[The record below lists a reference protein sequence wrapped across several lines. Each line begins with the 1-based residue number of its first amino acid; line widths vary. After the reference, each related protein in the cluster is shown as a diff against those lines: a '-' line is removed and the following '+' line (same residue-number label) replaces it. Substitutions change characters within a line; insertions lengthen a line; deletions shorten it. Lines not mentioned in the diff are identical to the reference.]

1 MQIKYNSLS
10 AVADLA
16 IENNMSIAELV
27 IKEQA
32 ESMGLSE
39 AEIKAK
45 MLERYN
51 IMKKAKAEGLK
62 EGLVSVSGLTGGDAF
77 KLYKYRENGINICGN
92 IFTKGLSYA
101 LAVNEYN
108 AAMGKIVA
116 TPTAGS
122 CGILP
127 AAMITMQEE
136 HGFCDEEIV
145 EAMFTASA
153 VGMVVATIAN
163 VSGAEGG
170 CQAECGSAAAMSAAA
185 ICELFKAGPK
195 ACINAVAITFK
206 NVLGLVCDPVA
217 GLVEVPCVKRNAS
230 GVATAFM
237 AAQLAISGIESKIP
251 VDETIL
257 TMKSVGDKMCS
268 SLKETAE
275 GGLAVTPCGCALS
288 KKLMV

>member
-1 MQIKYNSLS
+1 M
-10 AVADLA
+10 
-16 IENNMSIAELV
+16 
-27 IKEQA
+27 
-32 ESMGLSE
+32 
-39 AEIKAK
+39 
-45 MLERYN
+45 
-51 IMKKAKAEGLK
+51 
-62 EGLVSVSGLTGGDAF
+62 GLVSVSGLTGGDAL
-77 KLYKYRENGINICGN
+77 KLYKYREKGVNICGG

-136 HGFCDEEIV
+136 HGFSDEEIV

-170 CQAECGSAAAMSAAA
+170 CQAECGSASAMSAAA

-237 AAQLAISGIESKIP
+237 AAQLAMSGIESKIP

-257 TMKSVGDKMCS
+257 TMKKVGDTMS
-268 SLKETAE
+268 TSLKETAE
-275 GGLAVTPCGCALS
+275 GGLAVTPCGCAIS
-288 KKLMV
+288 KRILG